1 MTMRVLDGNIGK
13 EGCNDDQIKGSFLYC
28 KELGLGMV
36 DVVAGEAFL
45 RSDCSLNVI
54 NAFFN

>member
-1 MTMRVLDGNIGK
+1 MRVLDGNIGK